1 MDCTIQL
8 MENVIVKW
16 LAHLTSLNPW
26 QMTRLS
32 NGFRK
37 LILSRRC
44 GKSSNAY
51 LYVGMRVYLN
61 REWQAVCNT
70 ILYDWVS
77 LNCAD
82 QRTQRGVFSIK
93 IGQEITVILQKSL
106 CG

>member
-37 LILSRRC
+37 LILPPSRVL
-44 GKSSNAY
+44 G
-51 LYVGMRVYLN
+51 
-61 REWQAVCNT
+61 AVEKAVMPT
-70 ILYDWVS
+70 YM
-77 LNCAD
+77 
-82 QRTQRGVFSIK
+82 
-93 IGQEITVILQKSL
+93 
-106 CG
+106 